1 MTDDQVAALRRLSQ
15 AEAAQPLRFNLV
27 ASGDRPVI
35 TCFGL
40 EAGNPR
46 LAKARWLHGN
56 REEFGRVPGG
66 IWLGSRAADFLRA
79 KPGDR
84 IEVGHE
90 EFTVAGIFQ
99 TENGF
104 EDGCVFLPLKDAQT
118 FFSREG
124 ISSIVAIKLRDGTQG
139 AAFKAEVESAHPKL
153 MALENREFNQ
163 SYTQFNILNLTAW
176 AVGLCAFLLGGLGVA
191 NTMLLRCSVVSVR
204 LPCWDWWSGLLH
216 LLGGLDLP
224 DRGEIAVCGLDPRRE
239 EHRLQLRRKHLGFV
253 FQLDN
258 LIPDLTVAENLRVP
272 ALADNRPVAET
283 TGRLH
288 ELAEAVG
295 IAHRLEHRIQGIS
308 GGERQRTAIC
318 RALMNSPRLLL
329 ADEPTGSLDEKTG
342 DTVFALL
349 RSLVKKSGI
358 TVVLA
363 THERRFAEQC
373 DRLLRVRQG
382 RIEPA

>member
-1 MTDDQVAALRRLSQ
+1 M
-15 AEAAQPLRFNLV
+15 
-27 ASGDRPVI
+27 
-35 TCFGL
+35 
-40 EAGNPR
+40 
-46 LAKARWLHGN
+46 
-56 REEFGRVPGG
+56 
-66 IWLGSRAADFLRA
+66 
-79 KPGDR
+79 
-84 IEVGHE
+84 
-90 EFTVAGIFQ
+90 
-99 TENGF
+99 
-104 EDGCVFLPLKDAQT
+104 
-118 FFSREG
+118 
-124 ISSIVAIKLRDGTQG
+124 
-139 AAFKAEVESAHPKL
+139 
-153 MALENREFNQ
+153 
-163 SYTQFNILNLTAW
+163 
-176 AVGLCAFLLGGLGVA
+176 
-191 NTMLLRCSVVSVR
+191 
-204 LPCWDWWSGLLH
+204 PCWDWWSGLLH

-283 TGRLH
+283 TVRLH

-342 DTVFALL
+342 DT
-349 RSLVKKSGI
+349 
-358 TVVLA
+358 
-363 THERRFAEQC
+363 
-373 DRLLRVRQG
+373 LLRVRQG